1 MLPHGRLPSNSCI
14 GRAPPDFP
22 ESPGTL
28 TAGPV
33 RYSTSVSG
41 QPVNSDRSLDT
52 RAFIITNP
60 ENAAN
65 FCIDRDSG
73 RTSVSTL
80 NTSAIQPAH
89 KVESAGFGEDR
100 ARAQAGAEGLGY
112 GTSLWTSARVARL
125 IERECAVE
133 YHPGHVWRILRYL
146 EWSSQPRRPGAGAG
160 RSEDPAV
167 GT

>member
-1 MLPHGRLPSNSCI
+1 LISSKP
-14 GRAPPDFP
+14 
-22 ESPGTL
+22 
-28 TAGPV
+28 
-33 RYSTSVSG
+33 VSG

-65 FCIDRDSG
+65 FCIGRDSG

-146 EWSSQPRRPGAGAG
+146 EWSSQRPAG
-160 RSEDPAV
+160 RALERDEVKIQQWEQKRWPEIKKKPETSGGRSSSSTKAD
-167 GT
+167 

>member
-22 ESPGTL
+22 EAPGTL

-41 QPVNSDRSLDT
+41 QPVNSDRSLET
-52 RAFIITNP
+52 RSFITTNP

-65 FCIDRDSG
+65 VCVGRDSG

-80 NTSAIQPAH
+80 NTSAIQAAH
-89 KVESAGFGEDR
+89 KVESTGFGEHR
-100 ARAQAGAEGLGY
+100 ARAQEGDQAAE
-112 GTSLWTSARVARL
+112 
-125 IERECAVE
+125 
-133 YHPGHVWRILRYL
+133 
-146 EWSSQPRRPGAGAG
+146 
-160 RSEDPAV
+160 
-167 GT
+167 

>member
-1 MLPHGRLPSNSCI
+1 MAPCGSNRSRSRLRGDVPLISSK
-14 GRAPPDFP
+14 P
-22 ESPGTL
+22 
-28 TAGPV
+28 
-33 RYSTSVSG
+33 VSG

-65 FCIDRDSG
+65 FCIGRDSG

-100 ARAQAGAEGLGY
+100 ARAQAGAGRAGLWNQSVDIGACRAPDRT
-112 GTSLWTSARVARL
+112 GMRRGISPGPRL
-125 IERECAVE
+125 AHLAVLGME
-133 YHPGHVWRILRYL
+133 FPA
-146 EWSSQPRRPGAGAG
+146 PRRPGAGAG

-167 GT
+167 GTEALAGD